1 MRIVL
6 PWPLILSIADLKKNL
21 QPQIIKANKK
31 CRSLQRE
38 KPIALSFFFKK
49 KGSDVC
55 HYYQSHQIL
64 LKNVTHMCIIHFLL
78 KGYELTRKIYK
89 VTKGRV
95 FQNLNGPFVVTSKSI
110 MRERERKLRGET
122 RNQKNASMT
131 KDGVTRK
138 MEWRKKSEYS
148 QTTLFRKKKSIAKR
162 QAQLYSYLLPSCSVV
177 MFSTTQ

>member
-1 MRIVL
+1 
-6 PWPLILSIADLKKNL
+6 
-21 QPQIIKANKK
+21 
-31 CRSLQRE
+31 
-38 KPIALSFFFKK
+38 
-49 KGSDVC
+49 
-55 HYYQSHQIL
+55 
-64 LKNVTHMCIIHFLL
+64 MCIIHFLL